1 MQEVEH
7 LFVDNPFAAQRF
19 LAPLLA
25 IGAFASAA
33 LTVADAVVLWCYENE
48 GENDRARFV
57 VNLSSGWVIFQMIL
71 QIIQAPVRLLL
82 YKELSDISGTL
93 DQATAQ
99 LRRLSNSK
107 VWVANKNLGLVH
119 AIWCAVGA
127 VIIYM
132 TFDDP
137 PIRRLLLLHVVTFML
152 RCVLTTMWFAYTFA
166 WELPAGA
173 VDNRQVERNSGA
185 AKKLVDRLPTVYYR
199 TEPECRECD
208 NDRPRPYTQPTCVI
222 CLQDYEEG
230 EALRLLGCGHYWH
243 GPCLANWLAH
253 RRTCP
258 LCQRWDARPPSK
270 MHMEEMAEVWAAAPV
285 AHRRFQPPELVRRQE
300 NDLRRHDPEVIPNMA
315 DYVVPAAPINGADVD
330 AAVVADGVR
339 RRHGGDGGEE

>member
-119 AIWCAVGA
+119 A
-127 VIIYM
+127 
-132 TFDDP
+132 
-137 PIRRLLLLHVVTFML
+137 R
-152 RCVLTTMWFAYTFA
+152 
-166 WELPAGA
+166 
-173 VDNRQVERNSGA
+173 
-185 AKKLVDRLPTVYYR
+185 
-199 TEPECRECD
+199 
-208 NDRPRPYTQPTCVI
+208 
-222 CLQDYEEG
+222 
-230 EALRLLGCGHYWH
+230 
-243 GPCLANWLAH
+243 
-253 RRTCP
+253 
-258 LCQRWDARPPSK
+258 
-270 MHMEEMAEVWAAAPV
+270 
-285 AHRRFQPPELVRRQE
+285 
-300 NDLRRHDPEVIPNMA
+300 
-315 DYVVPAAPINGADVD
+315 
-330 AAVVADGVR
+330 
-339 RRHGGDGGEE
+339 